1 MRIMNN
7 LIVGLN
13 GGVNRVTSAR
23 VVEGIGAYSNP
34 FRPAPFSAKPCDCV
48 EGTVK
53 NHCVSHISKS
63 ATVPP
68 VSVNTGPTFYGHRL
82 CSSVAQQ
89 EEHRFTSLNPENTV
103 RGSTL
108 ASVAFHFTLP
118 ERGLRELP
126 KESAKSEV
134 SLREE
139 ITETLGCERHHSPT
153 FGTSSGCD
161 VKQLPAFAKPGH
173 TFRFITK
180 TVIFSILIILI
191 PVWAGFGLPGWVAWL
206 CLIAFLA
213 GLRQAN
219 RDYDL
224 LVSPST
230 TRYKSK
236 TVSKANAS
244 CVEVVADTANSVTG
258 SHAEPKDKRRAEKFS
273 SYNSLLSPFSPGA
286 SLSVSHKNKQGT
298 GNGALL

>member
-34 FRPAPFSAKPCDCV
+34 FRPAPFSTVSCHARKRRRSDRLVSGTKDHGPSCT
-48 EGTVK
+48 EG
-53 NHCVSHISKS
+53 
-63 ATVPP
+63 
-68 VSVNTGPTFYGHRL
+68 R
-82 CSSVAQQ
+82 
-89 EEHRFTSLNPENTV
+89 
-103 RGSTL
+103 
-108 ASVAFHFTLP
+108 
-118 ERGLRELP
+118 ERP
-126 KESAKSEV
+126 
-134 SLREE
+134 
-139 ITETLGCERHHSPT
+139 
-153 FGTSSGCD
+153 FN
-161 VKQLPAFAKPGH
+161 
-173 TFRFITK
+173 FITK
-180 TVIFSILIILI
+180 AVISSILIILI
-191 PVWAGFGLPGWVAWL
+191 PVWAGFGLPGWTAWL
-206 CLIAFLA
+206 CTVAFLA

-258 SHAEPKDKRRAEKFS
+258 SHAVTKDKRRAEKFS

-286 SLSVSHKNKQGT
+286 SLSVSHKNRGI

>member
-34 FRPAPFSAKPCDCV
+34 FRPAPFL
-48 EGTVK
+48 TVSCHARK
-53 NHCVSHISKS
+53 RRQSD
-63 ATVPP
+63 
-68 VSVNTGPTFYGHRL
+68 R
-82 CSSVAQQ
+82 
-89 EEHRFTSLNPENTV
+89 
-103 RGSTL
+103 L
-108 ASVAFHFTLP
+108 ASGAKDHRPSCTEGR
-118 ERGLRELP
+118 ERP
-126 KESAKSEV
+126 
-134 SLREE
+134 
-139 ITETLGCERHHSPT
+139 
-153 FGTSSGCD
+153 FN
-161 VKQLPAFAKPGH
+161 
-173 TFRFITK
+173 FITK
-180 TVIFSILIILI
+180 AVISILIIQLIILI

-258 SHAEPKDKRRAEKFS
+258 SHAVTKDKRRAEKFF
-273 SYNSLLSPFSPGA
+273 SYNSLLSHFSPGA
-286 SLSVSHKNKQGT
+286 SLSVSHKNYRGI

>member
-53 NHCVSHISKS
+53 NHCVSQNQES

-68 VSVNTGPTFYGHRL
+68 VSVNTG
-82 CSSVAQQ
+82 S
-89 EEHRFTSLNPENTV
+89 N
-103 RGSTL
+103 
-108 ASVAFHFTLP
+108 
-118 ERGLRELP
+118 LP

-139 ITETLGCERHHSPT
+139 ITETLGCERHHSPNFT
-153 FGTSSGCD
+153 RYLSN
-161 VKQLPAFAKPGH
+161 
-173 TFRFITK
+173 
-180 TVIFSILIILI
+180 SILFIIIILV
-191 PVWAGFGLPGWVAWL
+191 PVWAGFGLPGWVAWI
-206 CLIAFLA
+206 CTVAFLA

-258 SHAEPKDKRRAEKFS
+258 SHAVTKDKRRAEKFF
-273 SYNSLLSPFSPGA
+273 SYNSLLSHFSPGA
-286 SLSVSHKNKQGT
+286 SLSVSHKNYRGI